1 MVSFAAVLSFA
12 LACTTAPT
20 NVNTNSGAADASSL
34 RAELKPAFD
43 AITANDI
50 MEHTK
55 VMSADEYEG
64 RGPGTKGEELTV
76 KYLTEQYQRIG
87 LKPGNPDGTFVQ
99 KVPLVGFTGVP
110 TASFTVG
117 TRQMN
122 LTFPTDYVAVS
133 RRFVPESKVENSDM
147 VFVGYGVVAP
157 EYGWD
162 DYKGLDVRGKTIV
175 MLINDPQVPGPNDG
189 ATLDDKMFK
198 GKAMTYYGRWTY
210 KYEIASQK
218 GAAAAVIIHETGPA
232 GYPYEVVSGSWSREN
247 FDIQTPDK
255 NMGRVAVES
264 WITTDRAKELF
275 TASGQDFDALKK
287 AAVSKDFKPVALTA
301 KANMTVRNTI
311 REINS
316 NNVIGK
322 LEGADPALKNE
333 YVIYTAHWDH
343 LGRDPQL
350 TGDQIFN
357 GALDNA
363 SGTAAMLEIAEAFTK
378 LAAPPKRSILFLAVT
393 AEEKGLLGAKYYAEN
408 PLYPLNK
415 TLANINMDG
424 VNQWGRTTDITMVG
438 DDNSTLIDFLREAA
452 TEQRRTVNPDPES
465 EKGFYYRSDHFEFA
479 KQGVPALYTDSGVTY
494 EGKDSTFSKQK
505 RDEYTDKDYHKV
517 SDQIKPDWDLTG
529 AVDDAQLL
537 TMIGYRVAQSDRYP
551 EWKAGSE
558 FKGKRDE
565 MMRGTASG
573 GPSTP

>member
-1 MVSFAAVLSFA
+1 MKKRIHAMVSFAVVLSFA
-12 LACTTAPT
+12 LACTTTPT
-20 NVNTNSGAADASSL
+20 NTNTNSSAADRAAVP
-34 RAELKPAFD
+34 AELKSALD
-43 AITANDI
+43 AINANDI
-50 MEHTK
+50 MQHTK
-55 VMSADEYEG
+55 VMSGDEYEG
-64 RGPGTKGEELTV
+64 RGPGTQGEELTI

-87 LKPGNPDGTFVQ
+87 LKPGNPDGTYVQ
-99 KVPLVGFTGVP
+99 KVPLVGFTGAP

-117 TRQMN
+117 GKQMN
-122 LTFPTDYVAVS
+122 LTFPQDYVAVS

-175 MLINDPQVPGPNDG
+175 MLINDPQVPSGSDP
-189 ATLDDKMFK
+189 AALDDKMFK

-210 KYEIASQK
+210 KYEIAAQK

-255 NMGRVAVES
+255 NMGRAAVES

-275 TASGQDFDALKK
+275 AASGQDFDALKK
-287 AAVSKDFKPVALTA
+287 AAVSKDFKPVPLNA
-301 KANMTVRNTI
+301 KANITIKNTI

-322 LEGADPALKNE
+322 VEGSDPALKNE

-343 LGRDPQL
+343 LGRDPKL

-363 SGTAAMLEIAEAFTK
+363 SGTAALLEIAEAFTK
-378 LAAPPKRSILFLAVT
+378 LPTPPKRSILFLAVT

-424 VNQWGRTTDITMVG
+424 VNQWGRTKDITMVG
-438 DDNSTLIDFLREAA
+438 DDNSSLIDLLREAA
-452 TEQRRTVNPDPES
+452 TAQGRVVNPDPES

-479 KQGVPALYTDSGVTY
+479 KQGVPALYTDSGIDY
-494 EGKDSTFSKQK
+494 EGKDPAFSKQK
-505 RDEYTDKDYHKV
+505 RDEYTAKDYHKV
-517 SDQIKPDWDLTG
+517 SDEVKPDWDLTG
-529 AVDDAQLL
+529 AVDDARLL
-537 TMIGYRVAQSDRYP
+537 TIIGYRVAQGDRYP
-551 EWKAGSE
+551 EWKSGSE
-558 FKGKRDE
+558 FKAKRDE
-565 MMRGTASG
+565 MMKGS
-573 GPSTP
+573 